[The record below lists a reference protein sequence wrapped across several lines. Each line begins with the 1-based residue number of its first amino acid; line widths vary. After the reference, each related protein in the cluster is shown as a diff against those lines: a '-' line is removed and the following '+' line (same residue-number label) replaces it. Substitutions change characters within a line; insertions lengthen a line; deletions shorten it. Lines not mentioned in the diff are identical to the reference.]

1 MKKFNTFIEESSKK
15 RCPAG
20 QYYCFDEKK
29 CKKTPKGYHIGGRGY
44 LERDDEETNGN
55 GGNGNGNGGNGNGNG
70 GGGNGGGGNGG
81 GGGGE

>member
-55 GGNGNGNGGNGNGNG
+55 GGNGNGGNGNG
-70 GGGNGGGGNGG
+70 GD